1 MEYKYHP
8 AFKHLVFFVIV
19 YLFLRHQELMSNEL
33 LFINSII
40 ITVFLIIL
48 DHLFI
53 HNHLTP
59 LQSLSDQYFDDI
71 DIVQLEQELLDEE
84 KEERVD
90 KKDKKK
96 KGSKSKKNKVEK
108 MTHIKEDSNVVVKD
122 TKCINSNNISNNNSM
137 MTHDEYVNIGLNN
150 YDNYDKYNSNNFNNL
165 NDNIDE
171 YPEYLAYNE

>member
-8 AFKHLVFFVIV
+8 AFKHLTFFVII
-19 YLFLRHQELMSNEL
+19 YLFLRNQEIMSNEL
-33 LFINSII
+33 LFINSVI

-59 LQSLSDQYFDDI
+59 LQSLSDQYFDDM
-71 DIVQLEQELLDEE
+71 DIIELE
-84 KEERVD
+84 KELELEKVD
-90 KKDKKK
+90 DDE
-96 KGSKSKKNKVEK
+96 SNKSKKSKKSKKIKKSKINNENVDNISEK
-108 MTHIKEDSNVVVKD
+108 MVIRDQNEQQTPVNKFKV
-122 TKCINSNNISNNNSM
+122 NNN
-137 MTHDEYVNIGLNN
+137 HNDYVHIGLNN
-150 YDNYDKYNSNNFNNL
+150 YVTEQPAYPYERNSY

>member
-8 AFKHLVFFVIV
+8 AFKHLTFFIIV
-19 YLFLRHQELMSNEL
+19 YLFLRHQEIMTNEL

-71 DIVQLEQELLDEE
+71 DIVQLEQEIFE
-84 KEERVD
+84 KENEESD
-90 KKDKKK
+90 NSKKK
-96 KGSKSKKNKVEK
+96 KKKSKKNQNKDVEK
-108 MTHIKEDSNVVVKD
+108 MTPINDEK
-122 TKCINSNNISNNNSM
+122 KCINKLDNNNNNN
-137 MTHDEYVNIGLNN
+137 HNDYVHIGLNN
-150 YDNYDKYNSNNFNNL
+150 YDINQEMYNHETNNQNYNNFNDNL
-165 NDNIDE
+165 DE

>member
-71 DIVQLEQELLDEE
+71 DIVQLEQELDKELLDEE
-84 KEERVD
+84 KEE
-90 KKDKKK
+90 KKK
-96 KGSKSKKNKVEK
+96 KKKSKKSKVEK
-108 MTHIKEDSNVVVKD
+108 MTPLKEKSDEIIEDSR
-122 TKCINSNNISNNNSM
+122 CANSNSNANLNSNSM
-137 MTHDEYVNIGLNN
+137 ITHDEYVNIGLNN
-150 YDNYDKYNSNNFNNL
+150 YDTGKYNNNNFNNL